1 MTVAELI
8 ERLRELGPTAGEWN
22 VMIGH
27 PHGAVPAKKV
37 YVVGLPVSLGGQPG
51 VVPSVILEER

>member
-1 MTVAELI
+1 
-8 ERLRELGPTAGEWN
+8 
-22 VMIGH
+22 MIGH